1 MTNVTVVN
9 MFTGIDRDSIDFICD
24 RSSPVGNP
32 SQMGYKKNRD
42 DVCEDYIDYFYHNL
56 NPDLAPPGFLEYL
69 DKILQA
75 AQKRDI
81 ILGCWC
87 APRRCHCDTIKQYV
101 EAEVSK
107 IEARTA

>member
-1 MTNVTVVN
+1 MTVTVVN
-9 MFTGIDRDSIDFICD
+9 MYSRVDKKDIDFICD
-24 RSSPVGNP
+24 RTSPVGNP
-32 SQMGYKKNRD
+32 SKMNSNSTRD

-56 NPDLAPPGFLEYL
+56 NPDLSPPGFLKYL

-75 AQKRDI
+75 AKQRDI

-101 EAEVSK
+101 ERELLKYTDPPS
-107 IEARTA
+107 